1 MKNDSTLQER
11 PKSMMQGRYD
21 TLFKAASF
29 AGMTRKQQE
38 SYMRW
43 LQIIQDNWS
52 AELYAKR
59 ILTRT
64 LSDAYTNTIS
74 PVFNLR
80 RRDYKYIQKKRP
92 DYSSLFSYTLRGL
105 AGMPTC
111 ICPERH
117 NESLGSGDRVCT
129 RVPDT
134 QAILIPA
141 SISQGIGTDVADTKA
156 LRALMSVIQ
165 SR

>member
-80 RRDYKYIQKKRP
+80 RRDYKYIQKKDRITP
-92 DYSSLFSYTLRGL
+92 VFSRTRSGALRVCRHVSARKGITKAWVQAIECARAFLIPKLFSSRRLFLRASERTLRIQKRYGL
-105 AGMPTC
+105 LC
-111 ICPERH
+111 R
-117 NESLGSGDRVCT
+117 
-129 RVPDT
+129 
-134 QAILIPA
+134 
-141 SISQGIGTDVADTKA
+141 
-156 LRALMSVIQ
+156 
-165 SR
+165 